1 MGSDSPPIR
10 VLVAEDHP
18 VYLEGLIAAIE
29 TADALELALACDD
42 GERALEGI
50 RTRAPDVAVL
60 GLRLPVL
67 DARKVLEQLA
77 GDERSDCRVLILSA
91 HLQGEEILECV
102 ELGAAGYLAKDAT
115 RADILDAIRAV
126 AQGRTVISGDA
137 QASMAEGIRRRRLS
151 AADLLSPREREVLG
165 LLASGASAPAIA
177 RQLFLSPATVKSHL
191 HNVYE
196 KLGVSD
202 RAAAVAEGMRRGLI
216 S

>member
-1 MGSDSPPIR
+1 MGSDSPRIR

-18 VYLEGLIAAIE
+18 VYLEGLAAAIDG
-29 TADALELALACDD
+29 ADDLELAFACDD
-42 GERALEGI
+42 GARALEGI
-50 RTRAPDVAVL
+50 RAAAPDVAVID
-60 GLRLPVL
+60 LRLPVL
-67 DARKVLEQLA
+67 DARGVLEQLA
-77 GDERSDCRVLILSA
+77 DDQDTCRILILSA
-91 HLQGEEILECV
+91 HLEGEEILGCV

>member
-29 TADALELALACDD
+29 TADDLELALACDD